1 MKQISITRDDF
12 REALKKAVEK
22 TVDNPD
28 LTDKD
33 PALIFFIGVS
43 GISMCKTIESI
54 LFDGGSQDE

>member
-1 MKQISITRDDF
+1 MEQINITRDDF
-12 REALKKAVEK
+12 RRAMKKAVEK

-33 PALIFFIGVS
+33 PTLVLFIGVS

-54 LFDGGSQDE
+54 LFDGDLQDE